1 MMRIIHR
8 DLSAADPDRDVVL
21 PLDAQR
27 PNQTDVPDG

>member
-27 PNQTDVPDG
+27 PNQTNVRDG